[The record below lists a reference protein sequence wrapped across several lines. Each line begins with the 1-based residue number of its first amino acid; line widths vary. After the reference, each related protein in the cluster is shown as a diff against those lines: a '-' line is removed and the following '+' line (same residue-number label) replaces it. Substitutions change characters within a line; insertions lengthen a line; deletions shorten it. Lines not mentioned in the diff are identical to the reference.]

1 MAQPTIAIGVDV
13 GGSGIKV
20 AAVDIVAGRLISERL
35 KVPTPEPS
43 TPGACIAAI
52 ARLVENA
59 VARVADGGEAGTAP
73 VGVGIPSVVVDGVT
87 RSAANIDPAWIGYP
101 AGAELERAL
110 RRRVVVVNDADAAG
124 VAEARFGAAAGK
136 YGTVLVLTLGTGV
149 GSAIFVDGR
158 LVPNTELGHM
168 EIRGMD
174 AERRSAA
181 VARIRRG
188 ESWKAWAADLD
199 EHLHAMYRLF
209 SPNLFVIGG
218 GVSKDADR
226 FIPLLTVPAPVIP
239 AALRNDAGI
248 IGAAVL
254 ASERG
259 RSG

>member
-1 MAQPTIAIGVDV
+1 VVRPAIAIGVDV

-20 AAVDIVAGRLISERL
+20 AAVDVIAGRLISERL
-35 KVPTPEPS
+35 QVPTPEPS
-43 TPGACIAAI
+43 TPEASIAAI
-52 ARLVENA
+52 ARLVEKA
-59 VARVADGGEAGTAP
+59 VAAAGTEADTAP
-73 VGVGIPSVVVDGVT
+73 AGVGIPSVVIEGFT
-87 RSAANIDPAWIGYP
+87 RSAANIDPAWIDYP
-101 AGAELERAL
+101 ARPELERAL
-110 RRRVVVVNDADAAG
+110 GRRVVVVNDADAAG
-124 VAEARFGAAAGK
+124 VAKARFGAAAGK
-136 YGTVLVLTLGTGV
+136 KGTVLVLTLGTGV

-181 VARIRRG
+181 VARVRQR
-188 ESWKAWAADLD
+188 ESWRAWAADLD

-209 SPNLFVIGG
+209 SPGLFVIGG

-226 FIPLLTVPAPVIP
+226 FIPRLTVPAPVIP

-259 RSG
+259 LRG